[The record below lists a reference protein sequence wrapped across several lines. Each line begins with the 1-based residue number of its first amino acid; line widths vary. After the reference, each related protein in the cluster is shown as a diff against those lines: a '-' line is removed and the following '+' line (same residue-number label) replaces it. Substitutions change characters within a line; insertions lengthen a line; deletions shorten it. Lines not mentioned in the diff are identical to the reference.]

1 MGGMRRLGGRAGMVA
16 FASLVGF
23 GVVVGCSAS
32 GGGDL
37 VADPDPTDPG
47 TEVQLP
53 PSSSSGD
60 NQVEDSGTGTPKKD
74 SGTKTDSGVDAGPPP
89 PVAGTAC
96 TTPDVV
102 KKKQCGACGT
112 HSTICLG
119 GKWSEYGVCEGE
131 IAGGCIPGTKV
142 TEACGNCGTLT
153 KTCSTY
159 CAFNTPA
166 CTGSPAGACT
176 PGGVDLSNAGCASA
190 DTYRS
195 RTCNATCAYSSFTA
209 GCAAPPTTVEV
220 PPTTGTTNSTIAIIE
235 AGDVLPRATGTC
247 PTATI
252 STTVSTPYTY
262 MQVHNPLA
270 KSATV
275 AIYNSLASGGVAF
288 KTMLIAYD
296 GATPPSTEAERKACI
311 KVKTSGTTA
320 LTGDAKFA
328 SLDGTTAIT
337 IAPGATVTVFV
348 GAYNAYDATKPADS
362 TGKVKLNVQTVSLQ

>member
-1 MGGMRRLGGRAGMVA
+1 MRGIRRLGGRAGMVA
-16 FASLVGF
+16 IASFIGF

-37 VADPDPTDPG
+37 VTDPG
-47 TEVQLP
+47 GTDPESEVQLP

-60 NQVEDSGTGTPKKD
+60 NQVDEDSGTPKKD
-74 SGTKTDSGVDAGPPP
+74 SGTPKTDSGVDAGPPP
-89 PVAGTAC
+89 PVAGTPC

-112 HSTICLG
+112 HSTICIG
-119 GKWSEYGVCEGE
+119 GKWSEYGLCEAE
-131 IAGGCIPGTKV
+131 IVGGCIPGTKV

-153 KTCSTY
+153 KTCSNY
-159 CAFNTPA
+159 CAFTATA
-166 CTGSPAGACT
+166 CAGSPAGACT
-176 PGGVDLSNAGCASA
+176 PGGVDLSNAGCAGA

-195 RTCNATCAYSSFTA
+195 RSCNATCAYSSFTTA
-209 GCAAPPTTVEV
+209 CAAPPTTVEV
-220 PPTTGTTNSTIAIIE
+220 APTPASTNSTIAIIP

-262 MQVHNPLA
+262 VQVHNPLTKA
-270 KSATV
+270 ATV
-275 AIYNSLASGGVAF
+275 AIYNSLATGGVAF

-337 IAPGATVTVFV
+337 IPAGGTVSVFV
-348 GAYNAYDATKPADS
+348 GSYNAYDPTKPADS